1 MKKQLFYML
10 LIGLCSQHTNI
21 YGVFR
26 RPLQALNNAAS
37 NLLRGPAQQSQDQRE
52 RLALERQSR
61 LNDFANNLRILKNPN
76 FKIIGD
82 IEFAHPRGGGV
93 VYQIINLIDN
103 NNNWNAKA
111 AAFHRIP
118 RRGTECPELTC
129 GIGLGCR
136 KCFPFARCTL
146 EEATMTL
153 TCATTKPFSS
163 NPNNDYTHYVSWTI
177 ANGGDYNLARD
188 QNGNPIL
195 LDQNSDLVKPK

>member
-10 LIGLCSQHTNI
+10 LIGLCATRKNI
-21 YGVFR
+21 YGSLG

-37 NLLRGPAQQSQDQRE
+37 NFLRRPAQQSQEQRIQPSQ
-52 RLALERQSR
+52 ERQSR

-82 IEFAHPRGGGV
+82 IEFAHPQGGGV
-93 VYQIINLIDN
+93 AYQIINLIDN

-111 AAFHRIP
+111 AAFHRLP
-118 RRGTECPELTC
+118 STKTECNKLTC
-129 GIGLGCR
+129 SNGFGCR

-146 EEATMTL
+146 KEATMTL

-163 NPNNDYTHYVSWTI
+163 NPNNDYTNVVSWTI

-188 QNGNPIL
+188 PNGNPIL
-195 LDQNSDLVKPK
+195 LDQNDNLVKPK

>member
-21 YGVFR
+21 YGVSW

-37 NLLRGPAQQSQDQRE
+37 NFSGRLAQQSQDQR
-52 RLALERQSR
+52 ERQSR

-82 IEFAHPRGGGV
+82 IEFAHPRGGSV

-111 AAFHRIP
+111 AAFHRTP

-136 KCFPFARCTL
+136 KCFPTARCTL
-146 EEATMTL
+146 DEATMTL
-153 TCATTKPFSS
+153 TCATTKPFYS

-188 QNGNPIL
+188 PNGNPIL
-195 LDQNSDLVKPK
+195 LDQNRNLVKPK